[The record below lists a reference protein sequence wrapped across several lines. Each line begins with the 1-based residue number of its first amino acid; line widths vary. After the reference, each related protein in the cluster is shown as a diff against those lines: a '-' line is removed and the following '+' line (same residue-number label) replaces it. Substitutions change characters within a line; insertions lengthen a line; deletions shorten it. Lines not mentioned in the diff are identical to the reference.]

1 MQDLHF
7 KWPLDGR
14 QISIAY
20 DSLNT
25 EDNFFR
31 IYIFVFLSPQLP
43 VLTHCHSHRPADTLY
58 AVGLDFSVIITISHL
73 LLLFISSFT
82 DAPYASLFDIVYTYA
97 YSTQSPNIAL
107 LSCLLRTLGIVIH
120 LHAQYT
126 SCLLRTLAV

>member
-1 MQDLHF
+1 MVVRHLMKTMYNNCNF
-7 KWPLDGR
+7 RVCCCCVVNIFVSKPPKGGNTGSGPPMR
-14 QISIAY
+14 ISI
-20 DSLNT
+20 L
-25 EDNFFR
+25 
-31 IYIFVFLSPQLP
+31 
-43 VLTHCHSHRPADTLY
+43 VLCLCFKMPLC
-58 AVGLDFSVIITISHL
+58 VIITISHL

-82 DAPYASLFDIVYTYA
+82 DAPYASLFVIVYTYA